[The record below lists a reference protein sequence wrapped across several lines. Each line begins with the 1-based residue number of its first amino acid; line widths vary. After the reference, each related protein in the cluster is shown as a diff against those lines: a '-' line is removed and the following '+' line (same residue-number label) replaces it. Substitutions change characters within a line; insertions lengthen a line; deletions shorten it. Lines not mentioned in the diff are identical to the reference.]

1 MLTSD
6 IRETVNN
13 HLLTHTLLRIY
24 IYVLIYIIRRNS
36 RNSIF
41 FANISKYCS
50 KYFTIFRKN
59 QNIFHVI
66 ASPSFIRIIGLHA
79 LNESR
84 QNISQFYH

>member
-13 HLLTHTLLRIY
+13 HVLTHTLLRIY

-50 KYFTIFRKN
+50 KYFTIFRKKSKYLSRDRLCFFH
-59 QNIFHVI
+59 QNYRL
-66 ASPSFIRIIGLHA
+66 ACSKRI
-79 LNESR
+79 
-84 QNISQFYH
+84 